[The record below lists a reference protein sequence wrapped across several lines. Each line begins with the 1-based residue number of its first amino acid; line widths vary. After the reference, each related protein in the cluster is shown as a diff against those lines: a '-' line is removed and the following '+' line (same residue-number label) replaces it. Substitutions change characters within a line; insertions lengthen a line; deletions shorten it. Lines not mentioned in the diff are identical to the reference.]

1 MFSGRLS
8 SMISYL
14 ECGYTSV
21 VHEPFLDLSLPVPAK
36 KMSATAKRGGNK
48 PSLVRGRG
56 RSQRSRDKPFLRT
69 SPVDEEKTKNHE
81 DATEKLCSKVAGA
94 GEMSDPKSP
103 CTEAGADI
111 SQEVAVSKEEVDG
124 CISGAGPESTADNM
138 TDYSWMDFLV
148 DEDSAVVAQE
158 PSEVESAPM
167 EVLDFDR
174 TVPELQFHSAITTT
188 GEAGPKQCTMGEAKP
203 EVTVADAET
212 FCWLG
217 NDGLD
222 REMSLE
228 SFLQERKLV
237 KQYVKVS
244 ESTVVE
250 QGPEGSQCT
259 SSEAASSCP
268 VMVVDMKNIK
278 VGPDSAKELTGDP
291 SLVVGLADTHSACLS
306 C

>member
-1 MFSGRLS
+1 
-8 SMISYL
+8 
-14 ECGYTSV
+14 
-21 VHEPFLDLSLPVPAK
+21 
-36 KMSATAKRGGNK
+36 
-48 PSLVRGRG
+48 
-56 RSQRSRDKPFLRT
+56 
-69 SPVDEEKTKNHE
+69 
-81 DATEKLCSKVAGA
+81 
-94 GEMSDPKSP
+94 MSDPKSP

-174 TVPELQFHSAITTT
+174 TVPELQFHSAVTTT

-203 EVTVADAET
+203 EFTVADAET

-228 SFLQERKLV
+228 SFLQGRKSV

-291 SLVVGLADTHSACLS
+291 SLVAGLADTHSACPSCSVESNDSTNGFVGHDLYCVVSDKRDDTLS
-306 C
+306 AEISDKPDSVVLRVKVIGDAHLRQDQHDKPKNMMYDTKACNVNTSSSFVKSSDQGLKLRGTQ